1 MKRSGALEIPDRV
14 VSDWK
19 PRAGITVNK
28 LQYYILLTTTEKD
41 IEQNNG
47 TQSATAH
54 KEIDC
59 CGRARSSF
67 PTLDLSL
74 IYPLL
79 DRTSNN
85 N

>member
-1 MKRSGALEIPDRV
+1 MKRSGALAIPDRV
-14 VSDWK
+14 VS
-19 PRAGITVNK
+19 VNNA
-28 LQYYILLTTTEKD
+28 LLNQD

-54 KEIDC
+54 KEIDW

>member
-1 MKRSGALEIPDRV
+1 MGETRSGALEIPDRV
-14 VSDWK
+14 VS
-19 PRAGITVNK
+19 VNNA
-28 LQYYILLTTTEKD
+28 LLNQD

-59 CGRARSSF
+59 CDRARSSF
-67 PTLDLSL
+67 PTVDLSL